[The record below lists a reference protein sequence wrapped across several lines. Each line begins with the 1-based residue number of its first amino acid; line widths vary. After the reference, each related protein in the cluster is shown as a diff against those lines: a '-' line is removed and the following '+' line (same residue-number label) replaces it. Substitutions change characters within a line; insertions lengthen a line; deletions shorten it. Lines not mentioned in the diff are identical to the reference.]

1 MSHLHPGPTANRS
14 GDATMTGPLSVILDR
29 NVAAGMGLLLHPLR
43 PSRTTGRSSMREQQL
58 STS

>member
-29 NVAAGMGLLLHPLR
+29 NVAAGMGLLLHPCAPPGQR
-43 PSRTTGRSSMREQQL
+43 DDHRCESSSFRQV
-58 STS
+58 